1 MAYPTNPIYKL
12 IKNPDGVID
21 CVQTQIGDSEPY
33 KLIII
38 PLCQENRHYQEYLE
52 DIKTFGMSIVTCTDC
67 GDGVPNDSMWQ
78 YLDNAEQL
86 LTDKY
91 GSDPSL
97 HDKMTALREDRY
109 VRAMEAKTPY
119 ESMKVAGPVIDV
131 TPQEIKDKY
140 RHLPMRR

>member
-1 MAYPTNPIYKL
+1 MTNYEI
-12 IKNPDGVID
+12 
-21 CVQTQIGDSEPY
+21 IGLGND
-33 KLIII
+33 
-38 PLCQENRHYQEYLE
+38 PLCTLVRSTDGACIPIDPLNSDYIQYLM
-52 DIKTFGMSIVTCTDC
+52 DVKKNGISIASCAQC

-91 GSDPSL
+91 GSDS
-97 HDKMTALREDRY
+97 DKLTALREDRY

-119 ESMKVAGPVIDV
+119 ESMKVASPVIDA
-131 TPQEIKDKY
+131 TSQEIKDKY

>member
-1 MAYPTNPIYKL
+1 MSYSTNPIYKL
-12 IKNPDGVID
+12 IKNPDGVVDII
-21 CVQTQIGDSEPY
+21 QTQEGDSEPY

-78 YLDNAEQL
+78 CLDDAEQL
-86 LTDKY
+86 VIDKY
-91 GSDPSL
+91 GSGS
-97 HDKMTALREDRY
+97 DKLTALREDRY
-109 VRAMEAKTPY
+109 IRAMEAKTPY
-119 ESMKVAGPVIDV
+119 ESMKVAGPIIDA
-131 TPQEIKDKY
+131 TSQEIKNKN